1 MAGTMAQ
8 LDSKGPL
15 QERPIPPR
23 PVSERVS
30 ENRLVPRRLGVQDQR
45 RPSILVAPETLLPYP
60 DRTPPGPPCKDC
72 PNIVFALTDDQD
84 LTLGGWTTPM
94 RQTQSL
100 IEAKGTMLTRW
111 TIHTPIC
118 SPSRSETVSGRYFH
132 NIKSDVAVPPPN
144 LLPMGLDH
152 VDGSRYAGESFGVY
166 LRRDAGYQVGLF
178 GKANFNTFDGFDR
191 WFQGF
196 YDGYGRE
203 EDQWW
208 DDDECPSSGEEQCQR
223 PGKYLARDDEYATSL
238 IGNKTIEWLR
248 RPSVGNGERPFFAYF
263 APACPHTPATPADWY
278 EETPSALHR
287 SNHLPA
293 PTAHGRLAQ
302 VFGGVPRRGRAA

>member
-45 RPSILVAPETLLPYP
+45 RQSILVAPETLLPYP
-60 DRTPPGPPCKDC
+60 DRAPPGPPCKDC

-118 SPSRSETVSGRYFH
+118 SPSRSETVSGR
-132 NIKSDVAVPPPN
+132 
-144 LLPMGLDH
+144 
-152 VDGSRYAGESFGVY
+152 
-166 LRRDAGYQVGLF
+166 
-178 GKANFNTFDGFDR
+178 
-191 WFQGF
+191 
-196 YDGYGRE
+196 
-203 EDQWW
+203 
-208 DDDECPSSGEEQCQR
+208 
-223 PGKYLARDDEYATSL
+223 
-238 IGNKTIEWLR
+238 
-248 RPSVGNGERPFFAYF
+248 
-263 APACPHTPATPADWY
+263 
-278 EETPSALHR
+278 
-287 SNHLPA
+287 
-293 PTAHGRLAQ
+293 
-302 VFGGVPRRGRAA
+302 

>member
-1 MAGTMAQ
+1 MPS
-8 LDSKGPL
+8 LDSGVLPHASAA
-15 QERPIPPR
+15 QE
-23 PVSERVS
+23 SYKDWMHWKTQNKTAHS
-30 ENRLVPRRLGVQDQR
+30 RLNF
-45 RPSILVAPETLLPYP
+45 
-60 DRTPPGPPCKDC
+60 DRMH
-72 PNIVFALTDDQD
+72 
-84 LTLGGWTTPM
+84 W
-94 RQTQSL
+94 QTQSL

-166 LRRDAGYQVGLF
+166 LRWDAGYQVGLF

-223 PGKYLARDDEYATSL
+223 PGKYLARDDEYSTSL
-238 IGNKTIEWLR
+238 LGNKTIEWLR

-278 EETPSALHR
+278 EETSSALHR

-293 PTAHGRLAQ
+293 PTVHGCLAQ